1 VPVKGVD
8 VIIAVKRM
16 DAYLNVNETATF
28 STDSTGHASADFK
41 RDSIPGDANGNIV
54 IVAKVDDN
62 DQFGNLLIEKTVPW
76 GAKFIPVNDFGKRTL
91 FATSGRAPVWLILIA
106 ASIVI
111 GVWGVLILLVVN
123 LFRIRKLGLEA

>member
-1 VPVKGVD
+1 
-8 VIIAVKRM
+8 
-16 DAYLNVNETATF
+16 
-28 STDSTGHASADFK
+28 
-41 RDSIPGDANGNIV
+41 V

-91 FATSGRAPVWLILIA
+91 FATSGRAPIWLILIA
-106 ASIVI
+106 AAIVI

-123 LFRIRKLGLEA
+123 LFRIRKWGLEA